1 MKPHFF
7 ILALLVVASLA
18 AGPAAAQT
26 NETAELPEWIDQ
38 EEIEQCQEPQAVDSS
53 TVICSSTLT
62 DDGQYAELVIR
73 SDETQRITLT
83 DAGGFMAG
91 GEINRQTF
99 TVRADEPNTLRLR
112 VTTIDGFAGV
122 SVDTGNTLYAV
133 PLDRSTTL
141 IGPPWSASD
150 AQIAALFAAISTA
163 GISAIVVLRSVY
175 GKTEEPERIA

>member
-18 AGPAAAQT
+18 AAPAAAQT
-26 NETAELPEWIDQ
+26 NETDVPEWFD
-38 EEIEQCQEPQAVDSS
+38 ESELEQCQEPQAVDSS

-112 VTTIDGFAGV
+112 VTTVDGFAGV
-122 SVDTGNTLYAV
+122 SVDTGSVLYAV

-150 AQIAALFAAISTA
+150 AQLAALFAAISTA
-163 GISAIVVLRSVY
+163 GVSAIVVLRSVY
-175 GKTEEPERIA
+175 GKTEDPERIA